1 MINMLTITT
10 RMTKSFT
17 TFFAFIWLLTRVE
30 SGMLGQ
36 VMLVFEAFSAGGA
49 FVGSFSGVFV
59 HVALE
64 GRVFG
69 EFFGADG
76 AFVHLGG

>member
-1 MINMLTITT
+1 
-10 RMTKSFT
+10 
-17 TFFAFIWLLTRVE
+17 
-30 SGMLGQ
+30 MLGQ
-36 VMLVFEAFSAGGA
+36 VMLVFEAFSAGGT